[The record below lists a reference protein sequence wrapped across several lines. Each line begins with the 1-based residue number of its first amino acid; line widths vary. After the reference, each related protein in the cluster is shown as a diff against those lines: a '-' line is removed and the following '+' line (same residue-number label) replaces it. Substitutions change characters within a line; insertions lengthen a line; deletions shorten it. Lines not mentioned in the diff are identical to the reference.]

1 MILSL
6 TWLLMTDMLVCISDT
21 EDLVIYYLFW
31 FVCFYGFFSAYR
43 KFSKKELKEKS
54 SEQQSYNNAL
64 MSEDKG

>member
-31 FVCFYGFFSAYR
+31 FVCFYGFF
-43 KFSKKELKEKS
+43 KLTENFLKK
-54 SEQQSYNNAL
+54 N
-64 MSEDKG
+64 